1 MHHISSNKKHRWL
14 TISQLNVNPLIDWK
28 HIYVTAHLYDL
39 LLSYFVILCIF
50 PHTQTKSSG
59 KVKLLLNH
67 FTQQPE
73 THPFLEKTPVQCR
86 HCRKLELCEFVFC
99 FKFTVK
105 FPQLEEAPVYL
116 WRGARTTSAFFCSLS
131 ELYRPCSLM

>member
-1 MHHISSNKKHRWL
+1 MHHISSNKKHRRL
-14 TISQLNVNPLIDWK
+14 TVSQLNVNALIDWK

-67 FTQQPE
+67 FTQQAE

-86 HCRKLELCEFVFC
+86 HFC

-116 WRGARTTSAFFCSLS
+116 WRGARTTSAFFRSLS